1 MKSAVTTFI
10 CYFAYAVPAHVPL
23 IQVFPVMIP
32 PSLIWEWL
40 LIVYCIVICM

>member
-10 CYFAYAVPAHVPL
+10 CYCAYAVSVHVPL

-32 PSLIWEWL
+32 LSLIWEGL